1 MPITGFGVWSF
12 IKVGEI
18 HTGKP
23 RKRKGFG
30 REFQWKFEDKRSNL
44 EQWGNQTGSGERFK

>member
-23 RKRKGFG
+23 RRRKGFG

-44 EQWGNQTGSGERFK
+44 EQWGNRTGSGERFK

>member
-18 HTGKP
+18 HTGNVERGKAVGE
-23 RKRKGFG
+23 R
-30 REFQWKFEDKRSNL
+30 WKFEDKRSNL
-44 EQWGNQTGSGERFK
+44 EQWGNQTGSGEHFK